1 MNFSKKS
8 LSSEAIV
15 TILSEAVNS
24 NKSLATDL
32 TDMPFTYQSGRQ
44 KMIYS
49 HTLPPGGI
57 RLHK

>member
-32 TDMPFTYQSGRQ
+32 TDMPFHLPGRPSEND
-44 KMIYS
+44 I
-49 HTLPPGGI
+49 
-57 RLHK
+57 